1 MGQVSSTNGDYEFN
15 NNTNTNKGTGGDT
28 NNSETQKNTQL
39 VKMKTLLTNK
49 KFELYKILELFNFY
63 INMRVLDKSFILK
76 NNIIIKELEKGN
88 ISLEDSIKEK
98 DELYLKNMRNI
109 KHDIAIVS
117 KNKYTNNTLRFI
129 NILLGIMLVIFTI
142 IFIKYKYRSSYTIIN
157 V

>member
-15 NNTNTNKGTGGDT
+15 NNNTNKGTGGDT

>member
-15 NNTNTNKGTGGDT
+15 NNNTNKGTGGDT

-129 NILLGIMLVIFTI
+129 NILLGSRLCIQEMI
-142 IFIKYKYRSSYTIIN
+142 
-157 V
+157 